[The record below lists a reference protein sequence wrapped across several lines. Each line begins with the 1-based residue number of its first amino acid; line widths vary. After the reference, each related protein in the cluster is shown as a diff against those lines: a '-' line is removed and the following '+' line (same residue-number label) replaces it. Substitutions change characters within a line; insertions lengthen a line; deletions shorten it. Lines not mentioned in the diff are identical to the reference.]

1 MISRCRASTLSV
13 EAPARY
19 TGTMIKKPG
28 LSPLIGLRSWTF
40 WAVATTLPSR
50 ARWMAWCRTGS
61 ELRSKPRLAGSFE
74 AAVV

>member
-1 MISRCRASTLSV
+1 
-13 EAPARY
+13 
-19 TGTMIKKPG
+19 MIKKPG